1 MPASSGEYSPISAP
15 LNRRAFLGKS
25 LATAA
30 AFPTLA
36 AFLDA
41 CSSSPT
47 TAAPSSSAFTVAS
60 PANPVTWPIS
70 STNPAIAD
78 NLVPEQNAI
87 INIYTYTSYLD
98 PAALKSFEKK
108 YAKYN
113 VKCLITTFESTS
125 EAIGKIRSGGIQ
137 ADIYNPSYDQM
148 GRMVKGDL
156 IQPLNHTY
164 ISNISNVWPSFT
176 NPFYD
181 QEWRYSVPYT
191 VYTTGIV
198 WRTDKV
204 SEDVAAR
211 TNPYDVFWDPQYS
224 KRLSVL
230 DDYRTAMGLVAMRA
244 GWDINTAD
252 PTQIAGMHE
261 QLTKMNQATSPKV
274 NVTDY
279 QDIPTKVVDMC
290 QAWSGDAFNMVSY
303 MPTGQSPDVLR
314 YWFPTDPHNGEVDND
329 MLVLLKMSK
338 YPVMA
343 HLFINHMLDYKV
355 ARANFM
361 FTGYQMPQTLITPSN
376 LVSDGTIPKNLASV
390 VVEESLFAKGQ
401 RLLELPPAI
410 DAQWQAVWSQF
421 KAGA

>member
-1 MPASSGEYSPISAP
+1 VPEIPGESLPSRAP
-15 LNRRAFLGKS
+15 FNRRAFLGRS
-25 LATAA
+25 IATAA

-41 CSSSPT
+41 CSSGSSSAT
-47 TAAPSSSAFTVAS
+47 PSSSAFTVAS
-60 PANPVTWPIS
+60 PTNPVTWPIS
-70 STNPAIAD
+70 SSNPAVAGG
-78 NLVPEQNAI
+78 LVPEQNAT

-98 PAALKSFEKK
+98 PGALKSFEKK

-113 VKCLITTFESTS
+113 VKCVITTFESTS
-125 EAIGKIRSGGIQ
+125 EALGKIRSGGIQ

-148 GRMVKGDL
+148 ARMVKADL

-164 ISNISNVWPSFT
+164 IPNIANVWPSFT

-181 QEWRYSVPYT
+181 GEWRYTVPYT
-191 VYTTGIV
+191 VYTTGIA
-198 WRTDKV
+198 WRADKV
-204 SEDVAAR
+204 TEDIAAR
-211 TNPYDVFWDPQYS
+211 PNPYDVFWDPQYA

-230 DDYRTAMGLVAMRA
+230 DDYRTAMGMVALRS
-244 GWDINTAD
+244 GYDINTSDA
-252 PTQIAGMHE
+252 TQIASIHD

-279 QDIPTKVVDMC
+279 QDIPTNVVQLC
-290 QAWSGDAFNMVSY
+290 QAWSGDAFNMISY
-303 MPTGQSPDVLR
+303 LPSGTSPDILR
-314 YWFPTDPHNGEVDND
+314 YWFPSDPKKGEVDND
-329 MLVLLKMSK
+329 LLVILKMSK

-343 HLFINHMLDYKV
+343 HLFLNHMLDFNV
-355 ARANFM
+355 AYANFK
-361 FTGYQMPQTLITPSN
+361 FTGYQMPQTMITPGT

-390 VVEESLFAKGQ
+390 VVQESLFGQGQ
-401 RLLELPPAI
+401 RILELPPSV